1 MIKVDLVFPTS
12 NFSINKIAL
21 VKIWMSFTCSNL
33 ALKVNHG
40 MIEPKNYIWFYT
52 SVSQKM
58 IKINVALKLRNL
70 CHSNVTLLKIKLLVC
85 RSLSLFSVQTVTLV
99 THDIFSNFSCGFL
112 NPPKIFQS
120 NLWLSDLLDLKN
132 LQDYFKKAFYYKKV
146 FWPFTVWITY
156 SSDLK
161 FFSITRT
168 IFFSQWVRTILVT
181 KYRSHRSFLHKMMN
195 YVDCELIHQ

>member
-1 MIKVDLVFPTS
+1 M
-12 NFSINKIAL
+12 NFSTP
-21 VKIWMSFTCSNL
+21 W
-33 ALKVNHG
+33 LKNSWLKSLGLKGPGLKRGVEKSRDWDVLHLG
-40 MIEPKNYIWFYT
+40 KYSI
-52 SVSQKM
+52 V
-58 IKINVALKLRNL
+58 LKLHNL
-70 CHSNVTLLKIKLLVC
+70 GHPNVTLLKIKLLVC

-112 NPPKIFQS
+112 NPPKFFQS